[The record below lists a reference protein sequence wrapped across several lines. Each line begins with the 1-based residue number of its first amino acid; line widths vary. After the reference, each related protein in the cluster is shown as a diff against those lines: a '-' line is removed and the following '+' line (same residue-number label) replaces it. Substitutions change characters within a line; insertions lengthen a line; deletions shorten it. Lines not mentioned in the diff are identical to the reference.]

1 MILIFVIVIISIV
14 LAVNKISEYKQQ
26 KQIDKYWQNIVD
38 EWNSNPNH
46 LVKMEYR

>member
-14 LAVNKISEYKQQ
+14 LITDKISEYKRQ
-26 KQIDKYWQNIVD
+26 KQVDNYWQDIVD
-38 EWNSNPNH
+38 EWNNDPNH